1 MKGKEPAMAEHQDQ
15 IELLDYF
22 HILRKRKWAI
32 LLPPVLC
39 AVAAAVLSF
48 LLPQQ
53 WEADALIQPS
63 KVFTQSERGVLEEF
77 VFVDPRQVASQIN
90 RESYNSLI
98 AAELKMEKG
107 NFPEIKAE
115 PLRDTKLIR
124 VSVKD
129 RDPEKARAILN
140 SLFGRLKAELDS
152 NAEIEVKDIESQV
165 DANQIEKARTEN
177 EIKILKNKLK
187 IARAR
192 IQELGSEM
200 DDTRRRVQTLEKEQL
215 AALKTEPKGD
225 AEAMAMLLYSN
236 EIQQS
241 LTYINTLKELLDS
254 RKIDEENLNTEIE
267 NREKKLLQAD
277 NTIKNL
283 NQKKGRIDYTRLVKE
298 PTASAG
304 PVSPNKKLIV
314 AISFLAGLVVFAL
327 IALFREYIERYEVK
341 A

>member
-1 MKGKEPAMAEHQDQ
+1 MTEHQDE

-22 HILRKRKWAI
+22 HIFRKRKWVI
-32 LLPPVLC
+32 LIPPVLC

-48 LLPQQ
+48 LLPQK

-63 KVFTQSERGVLEEF
+63 KVFVRNERGFLEEL
-77 VFVDPRQVASQIN
+77 VFVGPRQVASQIN
-90 RESYNSLI
+90 RESYNGLI
-98 AAELKMEKG
+98 AADLKMDIG
-107 NFPEIKAE
+107 QMPEIQAE
-115 PLRDTKLIR
+115 PLWDTKLIHVFVR
-124 VSVKD
+124 D
-129 RDPEKARAILN
+129 RDPEKAKAILN
-140 SLFGRLKAELDS
+140 SLSRHLKAELDGK
-152 NAEIEVKDIESQV
+152 ADIEIKDIESQV
-165 DANQIEKARTEN
+165 EANEIEKDRTEN

-192 IQELGSEM
+192 IVELGNEM
-200 DDTRRRVQTLEKEQL
+200 DDTRRRVETLEKEQL
-215 AALKTEPKGD
+215 AALKTEPKGE

-254 RKIDEENLNTEIE
+254 RKIDEENLNTEVE

-283 NQKKGRIDYTRLVKE
+283 NQKKGLIDATRLVKE
-298 PTASAG
+298 PTASDS

-314 AISFLAGLVVFAL
+314 AIAFLAGLVFFTLV
-327 IALFREYIERYEVK
+327 ALFLEYIEKNEVK
-341 A
+341 V